1 MAASLVSRKTFFKM
15 LLLLL
20 MMMMMMTIVDIF
32 APLSSVDVLS
42 FPMDGD
48 EGLLGD
54 IVVSLPVAKRQARQV
69 SMLDCLPC
77 LHHKLIRLID

>member
-1 MAASLVSRKTFFKM
+1 
-15 LLLLL
+15 

-54 IVVSLPVAKRQARQV
+54 IVVSLPVAKRQARQAP
-69 SMLDCLPC
+69 MPDCPPRLV
-77 LHHKLIRLID
+77 HKLIRLID